1 MENNLVGE
9 IIKERAKDI
18 YEDGFKGATTEA
30 GQALEAVVGL
40 FNNVVLY
47 PIKKA
52 NLSFKYKL
60 EEFEKDLKREI
71 SKVDSSN
78 IIEPPLSVLGPTLE
92 ALKYTFDTN
101 ELREMYVN
109 LLAKSMNI
117 ETVQL
122 THPGYVD
129 IIKSMSYLDAIIFQK
144 IYKINGPIACSKVQ
158 IGFGNKVYS
167 LAMPNYFAPSLLNDE
182 DPFLV
187 SSSISNLCRLGI
199 INHEINSI
207 NGYDYDLF
215 KSHEFLKHRLEI
227 FEEVHSKG
235 DNSYHKLEVT
245 LSKDVLYLND
255 FGKNFGK
262 VCIPQ

>member
-1 MENNLVGE
+1 MEVNLVTE
-9 IIKERAKDI
+9 VIKERSKEI
-18 YEDGFKGATTEA
+18 YEDGLKGATKEG
-30 GQALEAVVGL
+30 GQALETVVGL

-60 EEFEKDLKREI
+60 EEFEKDLKKEI
-71 SKVDSSN
+71 SKVEGSN
-78 IIEPPLSVLGPTLE
+78 IIEPPLTVLGPTLE
-92 ALKYTFDTN
+92 ALKYTFDTK
-101 ELREMYVN
+101 ELRDMYLN

-129 IIKSMSYLDAIIFQK
+129 IIKSMSPLDAVIFEK
-144 IYKINGPIACSKVQ
+144 IYEIKSSIACSKVQ
-158 IGFGNKVYS
+158 IGFGDKVYTH
-167 LAMPNYFAPSLLNDE
+167 AMPKYFAPSLLNDE

-199 INHEINSI
+199 LTHEINSI
-207 NGYDYDLF
+207 TNYNYDSF
-215 KSHEFLKHRLEI
+215 KEHDFVKQRLKI
-227 FEEVHSKG
+227 FEEVHING
-235 DNSYHKLEVT
+235 DNSEKKLEIS
-245 LSKDVLYLND
+245 LSNNVLYLND
-255 FGKNFGK
+255 FGMNFGK